1 MLAVSFLG
9 ANTDVGPVMTY
20 VCAAL
25 TTGNKSCTFGLC
37 QAKAFAADGR
47 ISHAEAKDASKK
59 VS

>member
-25 TTGNKSCTFGLC
+25 TWQQKLC